1 MGGGAGRPGESFE
14 NDTHAC
20 AREVQCSAVQSIGER
35 EREREK
41 RPQLPNG
48 SCCSSIDR
56 ERRGEERRGGQVHLT
71 TDRTSGPHLKRCSII
86 RSCGAV
92 PRGLN
97 ESKQREMVY
106 IQEPLSQQQS
116 SGSASVLHRAAG
128 MHAWACARER
138 DYRRG
143 RPGPEAGASCGGYS
157 TRHHHVSDRD
167 LCTTWEGGAAPSRP
181 FDRQAEPLDRMHACD
196 RARCICNRSMHTAQ
210 FCSHGHKRASSK
222 V

>member
-1 MGGGAGRPGESFE
+1 MPAWAAERAGRARALKTTRMRAPG
-14 NDTHAC
+14 
-20 AREVQCSAVQSIGER
+20 RCSAVQCNLSERER

-106 IQEPLSQQQS
+106 IQEPLSQQQRQRKCTAS
-116 SGSASVLHRAAG
+116 SC
-128 MHAWACARER
+128 W
-138 DYRRG
+138 
-143 RPGPEAGASCGGYS
+143 
-157 TRHHHVSDRD
+157 
-167 LCTTWEGGAAPSRP
+167 
-181 FDRQAEPLDRMHACD
+181 HACMGL
-196 RARCICNRSMHTAQ
+196 RA
-210 FCSHGHKRASSK
+210 
-222 V
+222 

>member
-20 AREVQCSAVQSIGER
+20 AREVQCSAVQSIG

-71 TDRTSGPHLKRCSII
+71 TDRTSGPQLKRSII

-92 PRGLN
+92 P
-97 ESKQREMVY
+97 
-106 IQEPLSQQQS
+106 PC
-116 SGSASVLHRAAG
+116 RAA
-128 MHAWACARER
+128 
-138 DYRRG
+138 
-143 RPGPEAGASCGGYS
+143 
-157 TRHHHVSDRD
+157 
-167 LCTTWEGGAAPSRP
+167 
-181 FDRQAEPLDRMHACD
+181 
-196 RARCICNRSMHTAQ
+196 
-210 FCSHGHKRASSK
+210 
-222 V
+222 